1 MEVLFVIFLLILLS
15 VWCLIGYNTVYKQI
29 EFAERVES
37 LLQHYH
43 DLEKNISSMNQAARP
58 LVKRMELM
66 DKYEPFL
73 QMLDYKRKHPRQFL
87 FRFIIPGV
95 LIGPLLL
102 LVSPKEDS
110 PSA

>member
-1 MEVLFVIFLLILLS
+1 MEVFFIIFLLVLVGIWGL
-15 VWCLIGYNTVYKQI
+15 VGYNTVYKQI
-29 EFAERVES
+29 EFAEKVER
-37 LLQHYH
+37 LLEHYH
-43 DLEKNISSMNQAARP
+43 QLEKNISSMNKAARP
-58 LVKRMELM
+58 LLKRLELM

-87 FRFIIPGV
+87 LRFIIPGIV
-95 LIGPLLL
+95 IGPILL